1 MNARKSTKWSLLV
14 LFFCPLFSFAQIH
27 FTDVTRNLGVQGY
40 DWFGAHGVT
49 WVDVNGDGRLDI
61 YVKNVAGKIYDVPNN
76 LFINNGTQFLEEA
89 LDRGVADAY
98 GLGTHGAVFADFD
111 QDGDFD
117 LFSTTTFDHTT
128 AHNHLYLNDGSGYFT
143 DVTSMVQPSQDI
155 NTSARGVA
163 AADFDQ
169 DGDMDFFFSNAL
181 ANTDPFNPNPFPPK
195 QLRNFCI
202 NNGDGTYSLRH
213 RGIYWTGFVQGV
225 TAIDVDGDGDIDIAE
240 GKWTMP
246 STIYLNDGNG
256 RFTDSG
262 ADMGLPQTLR
272 VRNNGLTFGDVDN
285 DGDLDLVVI
294 GNPGVDL
301 YRNISNNFIFYQ
313 NIEILGNGSA
323 HVSLGDFDHD
333 GDLDLYVSGG
343 NVYENDGMGNY
354 FLIPTASSGLD
365 SSLGVVD
372 PRGSGLGDFDN
383 DGDLDIFVSD
393 KKYFNVLMQNDQN
406 DSHWIQVDIIDQL
419 GAAGGIGTKLDLYVS
434 GQIGDPQYLRG
445 HREVHGEYG
454 YLGQDMPTLHFG
466 APGNQIYDLKVTF
479 TDGTVKEVIGIYPGQ
494 KILIDPSVYVYAPLN
509 FTGTRKQNDALF
521 YREDVIDLD
530 WNPNPEN
537 ENIQKYRIYRIEGG
551 ALFLLT
557 EVSHGTFEYRIRHA
571 EKNTALQYG
580 LTAVDTDGR
589 EGDAAYVTVN

>member
-1 MNARKSTKWSLLV
+1 MVAWKNKKWKLLV
-14 LFFCPLFSFAQIH
+14 LLFCPLLSYGQIR
-27 FTDVTRNLGVQGY
+27 FTDVTRNFGVQGY

-49 WVDVNGDGRLDI
+49 WVDANGDGRLDI

-89 LDRGVADAY
+89 LERGVADAY
-98 GLGTHGAVFADFD
+98 GLGTHGAVFVDFD

-128 AHNHLYLNDGSGYFT
+128 AHNRLYLNDGSGVFT
-143 DVTSMVQPSQDI
+143 DVTSMVQPPQDI

-240 GKWTMP
+240 AKWTMP
-246 STIYLNDGNG
+246 STIYLNDGSG

-262 ADMGLPQTLR
+262 ADMGLPQTQR

-294 GNPGVDL
+294 GSRGVDV
-301 YRNISNNFIFYQ
+301 YRNVGNNFVFYQ
-313 NIEILGNGSA
+313 NFDILGNGSA

-333 GDLDLYVSGG
+333 SDLDLYVSGG

-354 FLIPTASSGLD
+354 SLIPSANSGLD
-365 SSLGVVD
+365 SSLAVVD

-383 DGDLDIFVSD
+383 DGDLDIFISD
-393 KKYFNVLMQNDQN
+393 KKSFNVLMRNDQN
-406 DSHWIQVDIIDQL
+406 DSNWIQVDIIDQL

-434 GQIGDPQYLRG
+434 GHMGDPQYLRG

-466 APGNQIYDLKVTF
+466 APGSQRYDLRVTF
-479 TDGTVKEVIGIYPGQ
+479 TDGAVKEVVSINPGQ
-494 KILIDPSVYVYAPLN
+494 KILVDPSVYVYAPLN
-509 FTGTRKQNDALF
+509 FAGIRKQNNALF
-521 YREDVIDLD
+521 YREDVIDLG
-530 WNPNPEN
+530 WKPNPEN
-537 ENIQKYRIYRIEGG
+537 ENIQKYRIYGVEGG
-551 ALFLLT
+551 VLFLLT

-571 EKNTALQYG
+571 EKDTALQYG
-580 LTAVDTDGR
+580 LTAVDADGR
-589 EGDAAYVTVN
+589 EGDTAYVTVN

>member
-1 MNARKSTKWSLLV
+1 MIVRKNKKWWLLV
-14 LFFCPLFSFAQIH
+14 LLFYPLLSYGQIR
-27 FTDVTRNLGVQGY
+27 FTDVTTNFGVQGY
-40 DWFGAHGVT
+40 NWFGAHGVT

-76 LFINNGTQFLEEA
+76 LFINYGSQFLEEA

-143 DVTSMVQPSQDI
+143 DVTSMVQPPQDI

-163 AADFDQ
+163 VADFDR

-240 GKWTMP
+240 SKWTMP
-246 STIYLNDGNG
+246 STIYLNDGSG
-256 RFTDSG
+256 GFTDSG

-294 GNPGVDL
+294 GDPGVDV
-301 YRNISNNFIFYQ
+301 YRNTSNYYVFYQ
-313 NIEILGNGSA
+313 NIEILGKGSA

-333 GDLDLYVSGG
+333 SDLDLYVSGG
-343 NVYENDGMGNY
+343 NVYENDGVGNY
-354 FLIPTASSGLD
+354 SLVPSATSGLD
-365 SSLGVVD
+365 ASLGMVD

-383 DGDLDIFVSD
+383 DGDLDIFISD
-393 KKYFNVLMQNDQN
+393 KKYFNVLMRNDRN
-406 DSHWIQVDIIDQL
+406 DSNWIQVDIIDQL
-419 GAAGGIGTKLDLYVS
+419 GAVGGIGTKLDLFVS
-434 GQIGDPQYLRG
+434 GHIGEPQYLRG

-454 YLGQDMPTLHFG
+454 YLGQDMPAVHFG
-466 APGNQIYDLKVTF
+466 APSNQMYDLKVTF
-479 TDGTVKEVIGIYPGQ
+479 TDGAVKEVTEINSGQ
-494 KILIDPSVYVYAPLN
+494 KIRVDPAVYVYAPLN
-509 FTGTRKQNDALF
+509 FTGTRRQNDALF
-521 YREDVIDLD
+521 YREDVIDLSWD
-530 WNPNPEN
+530 SNPEN
-537 ENIQKYRIYRIEGG
+537 QSIQKYKVYRIEAG

-571 EKNTALQYG
+571 PKDTVLRLG
-580 LTAVDTDGR
+580 LTAVDKDGR
-589 EGDAAYVTVN
+589 EGDMASVTVN